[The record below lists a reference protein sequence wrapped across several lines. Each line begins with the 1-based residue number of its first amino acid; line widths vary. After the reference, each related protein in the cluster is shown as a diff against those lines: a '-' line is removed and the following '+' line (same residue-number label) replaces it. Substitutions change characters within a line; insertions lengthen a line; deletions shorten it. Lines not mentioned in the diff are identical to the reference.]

1 MSISLILT
9 SLATADL
16 ILQTTLLAI
25 PNTDVKLIVIPE
37 DNKFTLPPICEAK
50 VITQQ
55 QSSNLKCEFN

>member
-1 MSISLILT
+1 MSISLILN

-50 VITQQ
+50 AITQQ
-55 QSSNLKCEFN
+55 Q